1 MAENKTQKTTASVG
15 AFLDS
20 IEDQQRR
27 IDCKAIHKMMKE
39 ATGKTPCMGGSS
51 IVGYGEVHY
60 KYASGREGD
69 WFLCGFSPRKT
80 SLTLYMSYSLEK
92 QKASLRRLGKHKIG
106 KACLYIN
113 KLEDVDMDVLRQIVD
128 NTVTWQKA
136 PKQAPKKA
144 T

>member
-1 MAENKTQKTTASVG
+1 MW
-15 AFLDS
+15 
-20 IEDQQRR
+20 
-27 IDCKAIHKMMKE
+27 
-39 ATGKTPCMGGSS
+39 GSS